1 MEREEL
7 LRRIEKKNKDIEK
20 IEKRIAKWGKGLRP
34 EDIAICEPFG
44 KCVYGTAPRG
54 TRWNEYH
61 GTNDYQVAVRNY
73 MAYVDR
79 EEDNIPSSD
88 DWNKGPN
95 IREVRNAYVD
105 LGEARNTLANYQVQL
120 EKVDNFAKEEKVP
133 AIWDFLCDWENK
145 AYNWYLE
152 NAKKY
157 FELKKNY
164 VASKQAFEKEYLE
177 NHTEPS
183 KDDARAHLEWSNK
196 KRYYTNDW
204 AEKYY
209 QPINELTKSITNCKG
224 HYGDYDEHY
233 NREYIY
239 DTYTVNTDELAKY
252 LKNEKDKKY
261 IDLVKRITSITGD
274 IVDAKGLYIGNKNGE
289 INGIVVGEK
298 AKAKVE
304 TISAG
309 GYAVQCF
316 HYRVLVHEVR

>member
-73 MAYVDR
+73 RAYVDR
-79 EEDNIPSSD
+79 EGTNIPSSD

-95 IREVRNAYVD
+95 ISELRNAYVD

-120 EKVDNFAKEEKVP
+120 EKVDNFAKEEKVS

-157 FELKKNY
+157 FELTRDYDAN
-164 VASKQAFEKEYLE
+164 KQAFEKDYLE

-183 KDDARAHLEWSNK
+183 KDDTRAYREWNNT
-196 KRYYTNDW
+196 KRYYTRAWEEN
-204 AEKYY
+204 YY
-209 QPINELTKSITNCKG
+209 QPINELTKNITNCKG
-224 HYGDYDEHY
+224 RYENDMYRNYVYYDYS
-233 NREYIY
+233 
-239 DTYTVNTDELAKY
+239 VNTDELAKY
-252 LKNEKDKKY
+252 LKDEKDRKY
-261 IDLVKRITSITGD
+261 QDLVKRITSITGD
-274 IVDAKGLYIGNKNGE
+274 IVDAAGLYIGNKDGE

-298 AKAKVE
+298 ASAKVQ
-304 TISAG
+304 TISASG
-309 GYAVQCF
+309 PVQCF

>member
-44 KCVYGTAPRG
+44 KCVFGTAPRG

-73 MAYVDR
+73 RAYVDR
-79 EEDNIPSSD
+79 EGNNIPSSD

-95 IREVRNAYVD
+95 ISELRNAYVD

-157 FELKKNY
+157 FELTRDY
-164 VASKQAFEKEYLE
+164 DASKQAFEKDYLE

-183 KDDARAHLEWSNK
+183 KDDTRAYREWSNT
-196 KRYYTNDW
+196 KRYYIRAWEDN
-204 AEKYY
+204 YY
-209 QPINELTKSITNCKG
+209 QPINELTKNITNCIG
-224 HYGDYDEHY
+224 HYEDDRCRNYVYYDYS
-233 NREYIY
+233 
-239 DTYTVNTDELAKY
+239 VNTNELAKY
-252 LKNEKDKKY
+252 LKAEKDRKY
-261 IDLVKRITSITGD
+261 QDVVKRITSITGN
-274 IVDAKGLYIGNKNGE
+274 IVDASGLYIGNKNGE

-309 GYAVQCF
+309 GWNIMCF
-316 HYRVLVHEVR
+316 HYRILVHEIK

>member
-20 IEKRIAKWGKGLRP
+20 IEKRIAKWGNGLRP

-73 MAYVDR
+73 RAYVDR
-79 EEDNIPSSD
+79 EGNNIPSSD

-95 IREVRNAYVD
+95 ISELRNAYVD

-120 EKVDNFAKEEKVP
+120 EKMDNFAKEEKVP

-157 FELKKNY
+157 FELTRDY
-164 VASKQAFEKEYLE
+164 DASKQAFEKDYLE

-183 KDDARAHLEWSNK
+183 KDDARAYMDWRNT
-196 KRYYTNDW
+196 KRYYTRAWEEN
-204 AEKYY
+204 YY
-209 QPINELTKSITNCKG
+209 QPINELTKNITNCKG
-224 HYGDYDEHY
+224 RYEDRNYVYYDYS
-233 NREYIY
+233 
-239 DTYTVNTDELAKY
+239 VNTDELAKY
-252 LKNEKDKKY
+252 LKAEKDRKY
-261 IDLVKRITSITGD
+261 QDLVKRITSITGD
-274 IVDAKGLYIGNKNGE
+274 IVDAAGLYIGNKDGE

-298 AKAKVE
+298 ASAKVQ
-304 TISAG
+304 TISASG
-309 GYAVQCF
+309 PVQCF

>member
-44 KCVYGTAPRG
+44 KCVFGTAPRG
-54 TRWNEYH
+54 TRWNDYH

-73 MAYVDR
+73 REYVDR
-79 EEDNIPSSD
+79 EGNNIPSSD

-95 IREVRNAYVD
+95 IRELRTAYID

-133 AIWDFLCDWENK
+133 AIWDFLCAWENK

-152 NAKKY
+152 NAKTY
-157 FELKKNY
+157 FELKRDYDAN
-164 VASKQAFEKEYLE
+164 KQAFEKDYLE

-183 KDDARAHLEWSNK
+183 RDDARAYREWSNT
-196 KRYYTNDW
+196 KRHCTRVWEENYYR
-204 AEKYY
+204 
-209 QPINELTKSITNCKG
+209 PINELTKDITNCKG
-224 HYGDYDEHY
+224 RYEDAMCRNYVYYDYS
-233 NREYIY
+233 
-239 DTYTVNTDELAKY
+239 VNTDELTKY
-252 LKNEKDKKY
+252 LKAEKDRKY
-261 IDLVKRITSITGD
+261 QDLVKRITSITGD

-298 AKAKVE
+298 ARARVE

-309 GYAVQCF
+309 GYNIQCF

>member
-44 KCVYGTAPRG
+44 KCVFGTAPRG

-73 MAYVDR
+73 RAYVDR
-79 EEDNIPSSD
+79 EGNNIPSSD

-95 IREVRNAYVD
+95 ISELRNAYVD

-120 EKVDNFAKEEKVP
+120 EKVDNFAKEEKVS

-157 FELKKNY
+157 FELTRDYN
-164 VASKQAFEKEYLE
+164 ASKQAFEKDYLE

-183 KDDARAHLEWSNK
+183 KDDTRAYMDWRNT
-196 KRYYTNDW
+196 KRYYTSAW
-204 AEKYY
+204 EERYY

-224 HYGDYDEHY
+224 RYEDRNYVYYDYS
-233 NREYIY
+233 
-239 DTYTVNTDELAKY
+239 VNTDELAKY
-252 LKNEKDKKY
+252 LKAEKDRKY
-261 IDLVKRITSITGD
+261 QDLVKRITSITGD
-274 IVDAKGLYIGNKNGE
+274 IVDAAGLYIGNKDGE

-298 AKAKVE
+298 ASAKVQ

-309 GYAVQCF
+309 GYNIQCF
-316 HYRVLVHEVR
+316 HYRVLVHEIR

>member
-73 MAYVDR
+73 RAYVDR
-79 EEDNIPSSD
+79 EGNNIPSSD

-95 IREVRNAYVD
+95 ISELRNAYVD

-157 FELKKNY
+157 FELTRDY
-164 VASKQAFEKEYLE
+164 DASKQAFEKDYLE
-177 NHTEPS
+177 KHTEPS
-183 KDDARAHLEWSNK
+183 KDDTRAYMGWRNT
-196 KRYYTNDW
+196 KRYYTRAWEEN
-204 AEKYY
+204 YY
-209 QPINELTKSITNCKG
+209 QPINELTKNITNCKG
-224 HYGDYDEHY
+224 RYEDRNYVYYDYS
-233 NREYIY
+233 
-239 DTYTVNTDELAKY
+239 VNTDELAKY
-252 LKNEKDKKY
+252 LKDEKDRKY
-261 IDLVKRITSITGD
+261 QDLVKRITSITGD
-274 IVDAKGLYIGNKNGE
+274 IVDATGLYIGNKNGE

-298 AKAKVE
+298 ASAKVQ

-309 GYAVQCF
+309 GYNIQCF

>member
-44 KCVYGTAPRG
+44 NCVFGTAPRG

-73 MAYVDR
+73 RAYVDR
-79 EEDNIPSSD
+79 EGNNIPSSD

-95 IREVRNAYVD
+95 ISELRNAYVD

-157 FELKKNY
+157 FELKRDYDAN
-164 VASKQAFEKEYLE
+164 KQAFEKDYLE
-177 NHTEPS
+177 NHPEPS
-183 KDDARAHLEWSNK
+183 KDDTKAYRVWSNN
-196 KRYYTNDW
+196 KRYYTRYW
-204 AEKYY
+204 EERYY
-209 QPINELTKSITNCKG
+209 QPINELTKTITNCNG
-224 HYGDYDEHY
+224 RYEDAMCRNYVYYDYS
-233 NREYIY
+233 
-239 DTYTVNTDELAKY
+239 VNTDELAKY

-261 IDLVKRITSITGD
+261 VDLVKRITSITGD

-298 AKAKVE
+298 ASAKVQ

-309 GYAVQCF
+309 GYNIQCF
-316 HYRVLVHEVR
+316 HYRVLVNEVR

>member
-44 KCVYGTAPRG
+44 KCVFGTAPRG

-73 MAYVDR
+73 RAYVDR
-79 EEDNIPSSD
+79 EGNNIPSSD

-95 IREVRNAYVD
+95 ISELRNAYVD

-120 EKVDNFAKEEKVP
+120 EKVDNFAKEEKVS

-157 FELKKNY
+157 FELNRDY
-164 VASKQAFEKEYLE
+164 NASKQAFEKDYLE

-183 KDDARAHLEWSNK
+183 KDDTRAYMDWRNT
-196 KRYYTNDW
+196 KRYYTSAW
-204 AEKYY
+204 EERYY

-224 HYGDYDEHY
+224 RYEDRNYVYYDYS
-233 NREYIY
+233 
-239 DTYTVNTDELAKY
+239 VNTDELAKY
-252 LKNEKDKKY
+252 LKAEKDRKY
-261 IDLVKRITSITGD
+261 QDLVKRITSITGD
-274 IVDAKGLYIGNKNGE
+274 IVDATGLYIGNKDGE

-298 AKAKVE
+298 ASAKVQ

-309 GYAVQCF
+309 GYNIQCF
-316 HYRVLVHEVR
+316 HYRVLVHEIR